1 MENYYSEAHAEAM
14 SAAGPSS
21 QGGGDQPLTE
31 GADRSTATSI
41 KEGTAAQTEGNGAA
55 SPLLQQVSE
64 LEAQLKEKDAKY
76 VYLYAE
82 FENFKKRATK
92 ERQDLVK
99 FGWVNVARDL
109 LEALDNLQRAVQHM
123 PATTDSNLASGLT
136 MVAAHFEAT
145 LTRNGVQR
153 ISTVGL
159 QFNPDLHEAIAMTP
173 SEEPAGRI
181 LKEHTVGYTLHG
193 RLLRAARV
201 DVSSGEKSAP
211 NETGH

>member
-1 MENYYSEAHAEAM
+1 M
-14 SAAGPSS
+14 SAAGPTS
-21 QGGGDQPLTE
+21 QTGGRPLAE
-31 GADRSTATSI
+31 EADLSA
-41 KEGTAAQTEGNGAA
+41 GTANEDGAA
-55 SPLLQQVSE
+55 TRGSGSESALAQQVSE
-64 LEAQLKEKDAKY
+64 LETQLKEKDAKY

-82 FENFKKRATK
+82 FENFKKRALK

-123 PATTDSNLASGLT
+123 PATTDSNLAAGLT

-159 QFNPDLHEAIAMTP
+159 QFNSDLHEAIAMTP

-201 DVSSGEKSAP
+201 DVSSGERPAA
-211 NETGH
+211 NATGH